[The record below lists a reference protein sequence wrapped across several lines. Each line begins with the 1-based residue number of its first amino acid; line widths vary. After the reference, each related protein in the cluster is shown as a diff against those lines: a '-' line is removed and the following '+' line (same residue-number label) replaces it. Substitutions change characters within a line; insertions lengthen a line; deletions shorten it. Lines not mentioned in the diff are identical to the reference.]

1 MKSDFRDDFLEET
14 SNAFVDIFNLVY
26 VAFTRAK
33 SALIVHS
40 PVPKP
45 PPKTT
50 TESLKPMEFLF
61 KLVLEKLSQQAGFFG
76 CWNAENLAFNYG
88 SLSGGTKTEEISKL
102 QIISNYS
109 FNDFTERVRLR
120 KTGDALLVLGETHQ
134 TEKNHGKLI
143 HEILAG
149 INTENDIEKACLK
162 AFYDGK
168 ITEEERQLI
177 TDELQISFKN
187 PLISKW
193 FSTEYTILNERNL
206 LTTNELYRPDRI
218 MVSGN
223 RAVVVDYKTGMQ
235 KQQKYNRQVNRYAQ
249 ILSQTGFE
257 KVEGYIWY
265 TRLNEVEKVCE
276 V

>member
-1 MKSDFRDDFLEET
+1 
-14 SNAFVDIFNLVY
+14 
-26 VAFTRAK
+26 
-33 SALIVHS
+33 
-40 PVPKP
+40 
-45 PPKTT
+45 
-50 TESLKPMEFLF
+50 MEFLF

-76 CWNAENLAFNYG
+76 CWNAENLSFNYG
-88 SLSGGTKTEEISKL
+88 SLSGRTKTEEISKL

-134 TEKNHGKLI
+134 AEKNHGKLI

-168 ITEEERQLI
+168 ITEEERQQI

-187 PLISKW
+187 SLISKW

-223 RAVVVDYKTGMQ
+223 RAVVVDYKTGVQ
-235 KQQKYNRQVNRYAQ
+235 KLQKYNRQVNRYAQ